1 MLYREHRGSL
11 EDSMKT
17 IFSIKSTKK
26 DLSQIIGCNI
36 EDIEVKEYGYDDRI
50 GWNTFIVLVK
60 GIPVGFTDGD
70 VNEEN

>member
-50 GWNTFIVLVK
+50 G
-60 GIPVGFTDGD
+60 
-70 VNEEN
+70 